1 MKKLFFA
8 MALMLPLMAQGVSL
22 KTIQTG
28 WKTKVINDVP
38 TAGLGI
44 MLERFDMTWPTAACG
59 DACQVMQLGV
69 AKKVLDPD
77 DGYTVEVDAKN
88 GYVESYTEGSD
99 RQYMSACVWRRSNG
113 HRLFAVV
120 IGQPV
125 DPEIEIICFYDYDPQ
140 KHTLTPEP
148 KAIGDWV
155 ARTEKGK
162 YSFKLP
168 KVGKELLIFDH
179 LDQLKH
185 HFKWNGMRPVFDSTE
200 QMADVTPDM
209 FPGGLADDG
218 RGPEETEPDGTVIQ
232 FDGEQYIRVHTA
244 EQFLRSIISG
254 CNILVAKNTE
264 INLTPLLNNKAW
276 WNKQNYYFKWCSEG
290 QPSLTDMGQRIS
302 SEAVFDGRQLVV
314 QNYKRMLIRGE
325 GNSRIVVEPRYAFCI
340 KFMGCEQIEIRN
352 LTIGH
357 TTGGYCEGG
366 VIGVE
371 GGWRISIQDCNLYG
385 CGTYGLQ
392 LNATRDFSMYRSVI
406 HDCTYGIMT
415 LENVEFAK
423 FEQCDFH
430 HNREFTLVES
440 RGSNVQFNEC
450 RFYANNATSPLFSFD
465 REFYLQGCIICHP
478 TEKLGTID
486 LADQSGAKNW
496 FDPNPL
502 NTNLPQRP
510 VGPDW
515 KK

>member
-1 MKKLFFA
+1 MKKLIFT
-8 MALMLPLMAQGVSL
+8 MALMLPMVVLGAS
-22 KTIQTG
+22 IQTIRAE
-28 WKTKVINDVP
+28 WATRVINHVP
-38 TAGLGI
+38 TGGLGI
-44 MLERFDMTWPTAACG
+44 MLERFDQTWPTAAGG
-59 DACQVMQLGV
+59 DICQVMQLGV

-88 GYVESYTEGSD
+88 GYAESYNGGSD

-148 KAIGDWV
+148 NAIGDWMDRT
-155 ARTEKGK
+155 ARGD

-168 KVGKELLIFDH
+168 REGKELLIFDSR
-179 LDQLKH
+179 DQLSH
-185 HFKWNGMRPVFDSTE
+185 HFRWNGMRPVFDRTE
-200 QMADVTPDM
+200 QTADVTPDM

-232 FDGEQYIRVHTA
+232 YDGEQYIRVHTA

-254 CNILVAKNTE
+254 CNILVAKDTE

-290 QPSLTDMGQRIS
+290 EPSLTDMGQRIT
-302 SEAVFDGRQLVV
+302 SEEVFDGRQLTI
-314 QNYKRMLIRGE
+314 QNYKQIVIQGE
-325 GNSRIVVEPRYAFCI
+325 GNSRIVVEPRYAFCMN
-340 KFMGCEQIEIRN
+340 FLGCEQIEIRN

-357 TTGGYCEGG
+357 TTGGYCQGG
-366 VIGVE
+366 VIGVQ
-371 GGWRISIQDCNLYG
+371 GGWRISIQSCDLYG
-385 CGTYGLQ
+385 CGTYGLE

-415 LENVEFAK
+415 LQDVEFAK
-423 FEQCDFH
+423 FEQCDFRN
-430 HNREFTLVES
+430 NREFTLVDS

-450 RFYANNATSPLFSFD
+450 RFYANAGTAPLFGFD
-465 REFYLQGCIICHP
+465 REFFMQGCTICHP
-478 TEKLGTID
+478 TLNLGTIH

-502 NTNLPQRP
+502 NPDLPQRSI
-510 VGPDW
+510 GPDQ
-515 KK
+515 K